1 MKTRF
6 SSLVTI
12 KKNTMEKSERLMQ
25 SANKNLQN
33 AKTALQESLALL
45 NDIHTPQT
53 GNMSEFLANRS
64 LLDSQ
69 RALIEHNEEWVVY
82 ANKEVL
88 AAKEQLKLAMIEYEK
103 FKYLEVQEIEKIL
116 KAQKI
121 QEAKDLDEVA
131 LMTHAKKREIRQ
143 AS

>member
-25 SANKNLQN
+25 TANKNLQN
-33 AKTALQESLALL
+33 AKAALEESLALL

-69 RALIEHNEEWVVY
+69 RSLIEHNEGWVAY
-82 ANKEVL
+82 ADKEVL

-103 FKYLEVQEIEKIL
+103 FKYLELQEIEKIL

-121 QEAKDLDEVA
+121 QEAKDIDEVA
-131 LMTHAKKREIRQ
+131 LMTHTKKRDRRQ

>member
-25 SANKNLQN
+25 TANKNLQN
-33 AKTALQESLALL
+33 AKAALEESLALL

-69 RALIEHNEEWVVY
+69 RSLIEHNEGWVAY
-82 ANKEVL
+82 ADKEVL

-103 FKYLEVQEIEKIL
+103 FKYLELQEAEKIL

-121 QEAKDLDEVA
+121 QEAKDIDEVA
-131 LMTHAKKREIRQ
+131 LMTHTKKRDRRQ

>member
-6 SSLVTI
+6 SSLVNL
-12 KKNTMEKSERLMQ
+12 KKNTMEKSEQLMQ

-64 LLDSQ
+64 LLD
-69 RALIEHNEEWVVY
+69 
-82 ANKEVL
+82 
-88 AAKEQLKLAMIEYEK
+88 
-103 FKYLEVQEIEKIL
+103 
-116 KAQKI
+116 
-121 QEAKDLDEVA
+121 
-131 LMTHAKKREIRQ
+131 
-143 AS
+143 

>member
-25 SANKNLQN
+25 TANKNLQN
-33 AKTALQESLALL
+33 AKAALEESLALL

-69 RALIEHNEEWVVY
+69 RSLIEHNEGWVTY
-82 ANKEVL
+82 ADKEVL

-103 FKYLEVQEIEKIL
+103 FKYLELQEIEKIL

-121 QEAKDLDEVA
+121 QEAKDIDEVA
-131 LMTHAKKREIRQ
+131 LMTHTKKRDRRQ